1 VLRDAGWA
9 RLSELEPPRKA
20 IDPEPVAHP
29 LDIPAF
35 LRREPKKPK
44 AKIEPQL
51 EMDLARIDRGPPEVV
66 DGKLQTRLPLTDDE
80 LAMQAAL
87 LAIDAGEKIETE
99 MLRHLIGAGFARATT
114 ARVVVTDEGRAFLAQ
129 LVAPMAARADATI
142 QTSERV
148 RQ

>member
-1 VLRDAGWA
+1 
-9 RLSELEPPRKA
+9 
-20 IDPEPVAHP
+20 
-29 LDIPAF
+29 
-35 LRREPKKPK
+35 
-44 AKIEPQL
+44 
-51 EMDLARIDRGPPEVV
+51 
-66 DGKLQTRLPLTDDE
+66 
-80 LAMQAAL
+80 
-87 LAIDAGEKIETE
+87 